1 MVFLN
6 KIANRIAGFFTK
18 IMVARVGFY
27 ADAIYTFSYQ
37 NGSLSLE
44 PLADDENPRFLVM
57 VVAREHYFES
67 VKTYPIGNL
76 RDLKNVVSQETW
88 RFPYKGKKFE
98 RFQVLSEQS
107 SRVTSW
113 IVKDKIFNQ
122 LGKRPL
128 LIIPETAAISAV
140 LDSSSLVY
148 VRSGRTVRLV
158 ESAEGLFSSVTD
170 DQHSNSKNDQQ
181 IQSAPFGL
189 SGFGDLKGQILD
201 STQFAKKL
209 LSGVQVLLTSD
220 PIRFRFPIGAAQN
233 RLFPWGTAS
242 KLLSSLFLCYLFV
255 TTVYIAVSNQLLDS
269 RIDRL
274 ITMIAPIS
282 QVKKENVNYLNQ
294 VNLIDEAFGSVMPNW
309 VVGDIILNLIKQGA
323 SIRSSRS
330 EDSSVVL
337 FLEAP
342 RATEVF
348 DSLSRDQRINS
359 VEYAFPVSQSG
370 NKQRFALKIVLNDQR
385 SPAEINTERTVSKV
399 MSNE

>member
-1 MVFLN
+1 
-6 KIANRIAGFFTK
+6 
-18 IMVARVGFY
+18 
-27 ADAIYTFSYQ
+27 
-37 NGSLSLE
+37 
-44 PLADDENPRFLVM
+44 M

-98 RFQVLSEQS
+98 RFEVLSEQS

-140 LDSSSLVY
+140 LDSPSLVY

>member
-27 ADAIYTFSYQ
+27 ADAIHTFSYQ
-37 NGSLSLE
+37 NGSLFLE

-98 RFQVLSEQS
+98 RFEVLSEQS

-140 LDSSSLVY
+140 LDSPSLVY

-233 RLFPWGTAS
+233 RLFPWVTAS

-255 TTVYIAVSNQLLDS
+255 TTVYISVSDQLLDS

-274 ITMIAPIS
+274 TTMIAPIS
-282 QVKKENVNYLNQ
+282 QVKKENVNYRNQ

-342 RATEVF
+342 RATEIF

>member
-37 NGSLSLE
+37 NGSLFLE

-67 VKTYPIGNL
+67 VKTYPIGNR

-98 RFQVLSEQS
+98 RFEVLSEQS

-113 IVKDKIFNQ
+113 IVKNKIFNQ

-140 LDSSSLVY
+140 LDSPSLLY
-148 VRSGRTVRLV
+148 VRTGRTVCLV

-209 LSGVQVLLTSD
+209 LSGVQVLLASD

-255 TTVYIAVSNQLLDS
+255 TTVYISVSNQLLDS

-274 ITMIAPIS
+274 TTMIAPIS

-337 FLEAP
+337 FLDAP

-348 DSLSRDQRINS
+348 DSLSLDQRINS